1 MANYYYGP
9 GGGSGG
15 GGGGGNWTPQGATAV
30 TVGGIAAGTNLG
42 VVPTPISGTL
52 TSMFY
57 PYLGPLVSLVLNPVA
72 GLREF
77 GNTVAAPDLTPT
89 TTRRSNNITTL
100 TLSRSGVGVIHTY
113 GAPNPAGGAE
123 PPYTDVSGAVT
134 TTTTY
139 TATVGDGTSTSTGT
153 GTYTFI
159 YPYYYGSDAPA
170 LTGAQIRSQLTTLVA
185 TQASRTLAFSP
196 TAEVYY
202 YAYPAAYANL
212 TSIID
217 QNGFNITADWTLRNP
232 VVITGLDGTPQ
243 NYKVYEFNNLT
254 SLAQNITFNL

>member
-9 GGGSGG
+9 GGAVGG
-15 GGGGGNWTPQGATAV
+15 PPGAATWTPEGATAS
-30 TVGGIAAGTNLG
+30 TVGGITAGTNLG
-42 VVPTPISGTL
+42 VVPVSIESTL
-52 TSMFY
+52 ISMFY
-57 PYLGPLVSLVLNPVA
+57 PYQSPLVSLAINPAA

-77 GNTVAAPDLTPT
+77 GNTVAAPILTPT

-100 TLSRSGVGVIHTY
+100 TLTRSGIGLIHTY
-113 GAPNPAGGAE
+113 GAPNPAGGVEA
-123 PPYTDVSGAVT
+123 PYTDVSGAVT

-153 GTYTFI
+153 QTYSFV

-185 TQASRTLAFSP
+185 TQASRTLAFTP
-196 TAEVYY
+196 VAQVYY
-202 YAYPAAYANL
+202 YAYPATYANL

-254 SLAQNITFNL
+254 SLSQNITFNL